1 MKNDRNIKTLFF
13 MFLSSILLFSCSK
26 KYDLD
31 LSNLPKPNL
40 PKPKK
45 VVNTNKESE
54 ISDESIYVRELV
66 PLESSE
72 QLLSKFKF
80 GKKDPFSKSETKE
93 NQFSSDFRLTGFL
106 NTNIEKYVFV
116 SFLSNEGIISEESIG
131 GLNTNLLPKGAKV
144 ISIDTKKKLLK
155 ISYDNEDFIFEF

>member
-54 ISDESIYVRELV
+54 ISDESIYLRELV

-116 SFLSNEGIISEESIG
+116 SFLGNEGTISEESIG

-144 ISIDTKKKLLK
+144 INIDIKKRLLK
-155 ISYDNEDFIFEF
+155 INYDKEDFIFEF